1 MLDFEYSQLMP
12 LIYRYH
18 VASSLPY
25 GGGKRQVFFYQG
37 FIHLSRSHVFNHLL
51 LIPQTI

>member
-25 GGGKRQVFFYQG
+25 GGGKRQVFF
-37 FIHLSRSHVFNHLL
+37 FIRDSFTFRARTYS
-51 LIPQTI
+51 IISC